1 MKALVLSG
9 GGSKG
14 SYQIGVWRALQQLGI
29 KFDIVTGTSSGAING
44 ALITQNT
51 YFRAIHVWKNLNYK
65 NIFGSEFNN
74 SSKLITLYKG
84 FVKNFINDGGTEVK
98 ELQELINKNLKI
110 NRFYNSKINYGL
122 VTYNLTTKKPLL
134 LQKKDIPKDK
144 LGDYILASASC
155 FPAFKTKKIDGEEYV
170 DGGYYDN
177 LPINLAIDMGADEVI
192 VVDLHEVGLKRKTKK
207 KVKQTIIS
215 PRNNLSNFLVFDA
228 EYSRLNMK
236 YGYNDTMKVFGKFE
250 GNHYTFRLNEV
261 HKFKTKYE
269 ETYKYILDKVFNTK
283 DAIKEFEKRIELP
296 QDLKDNII
304 LKGIEDT
311 GYKFNIDDSKIY
323 TCKRFNRV
331 LKHEV
336 RKQLKSK
343 EKNSVLSIF
352 KLLQAQEYEKV
363 KSKIITRPFDLI
375 KAIYIYTIFEV

>member
-14 SYQIGVWRALQQLGI
+14 SYQIGVWRALIQLGI

-51 YFRAIHVWKNLNYK
+51 YFRAVHVWKNLNYK

-74 SSKLITLYKG
+74 SSKLSTLYKG

-110 NRFYNSKINYGL
+110 NRIYRSKMNYGL
-122 VTYNLTTKKPLL
+122 VTYNLTTKKPEL
-134 LQKKDIPKDK
+134 LQKKDIPKEK

-155 FPAFKTKKIDGEEYV
+155 FPAFKTKKINGQDYV

-192 VVDLHEVGLKRKTKK
+192 VVDLHEVGLKRITKK
-207 KVKQTIIS
+207 KIKQTIIS

-228 EYSRLNMK
+228 EYSRRNMK
-236 YGYNDTMKVFGKFE
+236 YGYNDTMKEFGKLE
-250 GNHYTFRLNEV
+250 GNKYTFRLHEID
-261 HKFKTKYE
+261 KFKKKYE
-269 ETYKYILDKVFNTK
+269 ETYKYIVNKIFNTK
-283 DAIKEFEKRIELP
+283 EALQEFEKRIDIP
-296 QDLKDNII
+296 KDIRNNLVIK
-304 LKGIEDT
+304 LIEDT
-311 GYKFNIDDSKIY
+311 GYKFKIDDTRIY
-323 TCKRFNRV
+323 TCKKFNQL

-336 RKQLKSK
+336 RQELKNK
-343 EKNSVLSIF
+343 EKNSVLDIY
-352 KLLQAQEYEKV
+352 KLLVSGQYDKV
-363 KSKIITRPFDLI
+363 KKKVITRPFDLI